1 MAAPQVKK
9 IDRRLK
15 SCHALLAKF
24 GSGSGAQPDAAGRQ
38 KSLAAAMQRRVLED
52 RGRDSNGAA
61 AGPGDVLGDPAP
73 KRARLDEAHL

>member
-1 MAAPQVKK
+1 VKK

-24 GSGSGAQPDAAGRQ
+24 AGSSGAQPDAASRQ
-38 KSLAAAMQRRVLED
+38 DSLAAAMQRRVLED

-61 AGPGDVLGDPAP
+61 AGSCDCLGEPAP
-73 KRARLDEAHL
+73 KRAKPDEAQL